1 VKRAAGRNSPR
12 TSITI
17 VHPAQTAVAHLG
29 VCREKVVRQLKE
41 SLGDI
46 FKRDLLTVIA
56 KRGETAEPVVWAMMS
71 DHGTSLN

>member
-1 VKRAAGRNSPR
+1 MEPGVQRSGTPGTTDQR
-12 TSITI
+12 T
-17 VHPAQTAVAHLG
+17 TARGG

>member
-1 VKRAAGRNSPR
+1 MPQPAEWA
-12 TSITI
+12 I
-17 VHPAQTAVAHLG
+17 VFTVIFCAVARYG

>member
-1 VKRAAGRNSPR
+1 M
-12 TSITI
+12 I
-17 VHPAQTAVAHLG
+17 PARGG